1 MLTFDSVSSAFR
13 ASGTR
18 SLFVNPDTLA
28 ELMHKFVFVL
38 QFPEQFRACRT
49 LLQVRGT
56 CNPPEDRKLMMTV
69 KLQILFCVVFH
80 VFILLSAKSDFNAP
94 VLSAVRLTVQTAVS
108 PPAEGIS
115 EPFLRWVCR
124 VCPRAEASRVCA
136 GLG

>member
-80 VFILLSAKSDFNAP
+80 VLYSFPLNP
-94 VLSAVRLTVQTAVS
+94 
-108 PPAEGIS
+108 IS
-115 EPFLRWVCR
+115 TPQFFQQFD
-124 VCPRAEASRVCA
+124 
-136 GLG
+136 